1 MHIIEIAVAVA
12 LLVVFSLLLREAKK
26 MPDDGTL
33 QEQISELREM
43 NRLIEKELDEQK
55 KRLQVVEHLCHA
67 DIPVYGED
75 DAN

>member
-55 KRLQVVEHLCHA
+55 KRLQVVEHLCGA
-67 DIPVYGED
+67 DIPVCGED
-75 DAN
+75 DAG